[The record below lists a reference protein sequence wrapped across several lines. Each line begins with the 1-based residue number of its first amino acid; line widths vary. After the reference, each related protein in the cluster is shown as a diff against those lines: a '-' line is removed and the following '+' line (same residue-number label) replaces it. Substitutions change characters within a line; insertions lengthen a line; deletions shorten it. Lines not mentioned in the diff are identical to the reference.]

1 MLKFAK
7 TEKLVEGFHFFVHH
21 SLAAVLSSTR
31 SIVLEPCR
39 DATPRKP
46 AGVKKDAN
54 RKKLGIVVVL
64 RCHYLSAKNY
74 VVDVLVFVG

>member
-54 RKKLGIVVVL
+54 RKKLGTVVVL
-64 RCHYLSAKNY
+64 RCHDLSAKNY